1 MATTVTKS
9 FAHDPWTLTINAQI
23 HATLSLMHT
32 TPGVTASQQSEA
44 RSIAG
49 DVRSLLTRSTGMN
62 LDAFRAVARGIDT
75 ARRGRQ
81 TLPGHLPQAESSRRW
96 FDQQGI
102 NLRERLDAKREER
115 HFQRRRRVAN
125 RIEQCCSGIEMIHRA
140 AAKAVECILD
150 PAKRLLQIVGK
161 FSLPKLVPM
170 VAELVIK
177 ALKAAREVLLDHN
190 DAVETCLDEIAD
202 NISDAAQ
209 EKPEAPVHYGCDCNC
224 ADHASRPRPSGVG
237 SSTAPPPTPKPA
249 PVPSTAG
256 EEAVSGATT
265 PAATVPADASSV
277 STTAA
282 AAAPPAPPATPAT
295 TPAATP
301 TGMDSPRVADRLDA
315 SLPQPKPS
323 ASRTGR
329 LCRAESNQPGSNQP
343 GSNQPVGTAAQP
355 DLSPKEQPTVSFDYD
370 LEHGDNAGFET
381 VTCTI
386 AETLTP
392 PSVGGGSEP
401 ARLLGT
407 PLGRLGAVAVL
418 GGVGFLAH
426 SLLEAAQT
434 HCTCDCCTMPGA
446 PDPAPAPE
454 PEPAPEPPAD
464 TPRPSSEPASKPCG
478 EVAPPP
484 PELGKV
490 PEPVPPKEKSAMM
503 HTAAAQQVSHAGGS
517 VHATGSSSAPSTE
530 APRPAA
536 PQPTAPPP
544 AAPKPGAAWGS
555 KKLGDW

>member
-32 TPGVTASQQSEA
+32 TPGVTASQQAEA

-81 TLPGHLPQAESSRRW
+81 TLPGYLPQAESSRRW

-102 NLRERLDAKREER
+102 NLRERLDAEMEER

-125 RIEQCCSGIEMIHRA
+125 RIEQCCSGIEMIRRA

-150 PAKRLLQIVGK
+150 PAKRLLEIVGK
-161 FSLPKLVPM
+161 FSFPKLVPM

-177 ALKAAREVLLDHN
+177 ALKAAREVLSDHN

-249 PVPSTAG
+249 PAPSTAG
-256 EEAVSGATT
+256 GEAVSGATT
-265 PAATVPADASSV
+265 PASTVPANASSV

-282 AAAPPAPPATPAT
+282 SAAPPAAAATPAT
-295 TPAATP
+295 PVASSAATP
-301 TGMDSPRVADRLDA
+301 TGMDSPKIADRLDA
-315 SLPQPKPS
+315 SRPQPGPS
-323 ASRTGR
+323 ASRVGR

-343 GSNQPVGTAAQP
+343 VTSAAQP
-355 DLSPKEQPTVSFDYD
+355 DLSRNEQPTVSFDYD
-370 LEHGDNAGFET
+370 LRNGDNAGLET

-386 AETLTP
+386 ADALTP
-392 PSVGGGSEP
+392 PSVDGGPEP

-434 HCTCDCCTMPGA
+434 HCTCHCCTMPEA
-446 PDPAPAPE
+446 PDPEPEPE
-454 PEPAPEPPAD
+454 PEPAPAPPAD
-464 TPRPSSEPASKPCG
+464 TPQPSPEPALKPCG
-478 EVAPPP
+478 GVAPPP

-503 HTAAAQQVSHAGGS
+503 HTAAAQQVSNAGGS

-536 PQPTAPPP
+536 PPPTAPPP
-544 AAPKPGAAWGS
+544 AAPKTGVAWGS